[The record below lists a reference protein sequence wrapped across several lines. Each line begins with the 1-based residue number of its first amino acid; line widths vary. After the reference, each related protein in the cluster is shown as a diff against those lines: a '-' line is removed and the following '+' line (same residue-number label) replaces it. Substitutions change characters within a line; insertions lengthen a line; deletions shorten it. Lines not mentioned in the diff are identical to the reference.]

1 MIRFMTTTTALTLC
15 LAAPVTAQETHQ
27 WGDKNANFE
36 PAFEN
41 QTRAAL
47 ETSDYTYQY
56 QEIAGGV
63 EHPWAVAELP
73 GGEGLLVTERPG
85 RLVHVT
91 LDGTVSDPISGLP
104 EIFNQS
110 AGNSTQAGLL
120 DVKLG
125 PDFGNDRMV
134 YFTYAKG
141 TGDGMSVTAAGR
153 GKLSEDYTELTN
165 VEDIFVQ
172 TPPSPTPMHYGSR
185 IVFDGN
191 GHAFITT
198 GEHFTDEERKKAQ
211 ELNNTYG
218 KIVRV
223 NLDGSIPEDNPFVGQ
238 EGAEPS
244 IWSYGH
250 RNVQGAA
257 MRGDQLFTV
266 EHGPAGGD
274 EINIPKPGL
283 NYGWPVVSYGIRYDG
298 DEIGTGR
305 AQAEGM
311 SEPVYYWDPVIAP
324 GDMIFYEGDLMR
336 EWQGDSLVT
345 GLVAAG
351 VVRLE
356 WDGDRVSA
364 EERVFTDY
372 GRVRDIE
379 ELSDGS
385 LILATDYED
394 GALIHVTLG
403 GSDS

>member
-1 MIRFMTTTTALTLC
+1 MIRSMTTTTALAMC
-15 LAAPVTAQETHQ
+15 LAAPLAAQDTHS
-27 WGDKNANFE
+27 WGDKNADFE

-41 QTRAAL
+41 QTRAEL
-47 ETSDYTYQY
+47 VQSDLSFEYRQ
-56 QEIAGGV
+56 IAEGL

-73 GGEGLLVTERPG
+73 DGAGLLVTERPG

-91 LDGTVSDPISGLP
+91 LEGEVSDPISGLP

-125 PDFGNDRMV
+125 PDFADDRMV

-141 TGDGMSVTAAGR
+141 MDDGMSVTAAGR
-153 GKLSEDYTELTN
+153 GVLSEDMTELTE

-172 TPPSPTPMHYGSR
+172 TPPSPAAMHYGSR

-191 GHAFITT
+191 GHAFVTT
-198 GEHFTDEERKKAQ
+198 GEHFTDEERQKAQ
-211 ELNNTYG
+211 GLDNTYG
-218 KIVRV
+218 KVVRI

-238 EGAEPS
+238 DGAEES

-250 RNVQGAA
+250 RNIQGAA
-257 MRGDQLFTV
+257 MRGDQLFIV

-274 EINIPKPGL
+274 EINIPQAGL
-283 NYGWPVVSYGIRYDG
+283 NYGWPVVSYGVRYDG
-298 DEIGTGR
+298 EPIGTGK

-311 SEPVYYWDPVIAP
+311 IEPAYYWDPVIAP
-324 GDMIFYEGDLMR
+324 GDMVFYEGDMMS

-345 GLVAAG
+345 GLVAPG

-364 EERVFTDY
+364 EERLFTDY
-372 GRVRDIE
+372 DRVRDIE

-385 LILATDYED
+385 LVLATDYDD
-394 GALIHVTLG
+394 GALIHVTVA
-403 GSDS
+403 GSD

>member
-1 MIRFMTTTTALTLC
+1 MNRLMTTTTALVAI
-15 LAAPVTAQETHQ
+15 LAAPLAAQETHE
-27 WGDKNANFE
+27 WGEKNANFE

-41 QTRAAL
+41 QTRADL
-47 ETSDYTYQY
+47 VVSDLTYTYRSL
-56 QEIAGGV
+56 ADGL
-63 EHPWAVAELP
+63 EHPWAVAALP
-73 GGEGLLVTERPG
+73 DGAGLLVTERPG

-91 LDGTVSDPISGLP
+91 LDGEVSEPIAGLP
-104 EIFNQS
+104 EIFNES

-120 DVKLG
+120 DVKVG
-125 PDFGNDRMV
+125 PNFAEDRMI

-141 TGDGMSVTAAGR
+141 MGDGMSVTAAGR
-153 GKLSEDYTELTN
+153 GVLSDDLSQLTE

-172 TPPSPTPMHYGSR
+172 TPPSPAAMHYGSR

-198 GEHFTDEERKKAQ
+198 GEHFTDEEREKAQ
-211 ELNNTYG
+211 GLDNTYG
-218 KIVRV
+218 KVVRV

-238 EGAEPS
+238 DGAEPS

-257 MRGDQLFTV
+257 MRGEQLFVV

-274 EINIPKPGL
+274 EINIPQPGL

-298 DEIGTGR
+298 DQIGTGK

-311 SEPVYYWDPVIAP
+311 AEPAYYWDPVIAP
-324 GDMIFYEGDLMR
+324 GDMVFYEGDMFA
-336 EWQGDSLVT
+336 EWDSDSLIA
-345 GLVAAG
+345 GLVAPG
-351 VVRLE
+351 IVRLE
-356 WDGDRVSA
+356 WDEDRVAA
-364 EERVFTDY
+364 EERLFTEY

-379 ELSDGS
+379 VLSDGS
-385 LILATDYED
+385 LILATDYEN
-394 GALIHVTLG
+394 GELIHVTVN